1 MTKLLHGNEK
11 SRLTGGREPLFSQKE
26 LLVLA
31 IPLLVE
37 QLLEVTVGMADTMM
51 VSRCGEA
58 AISGVSLVD
67 MINNLI
73 IVLFAALATGGAVVV
88 SQYLGAK
95 ERGNADKSAG
105 QLLLLSGLSGVVIG
119 VVCFVLARPMIRL
132 FYGSID
138 TDVLDAGVKYLQIIA
153 LSYPFLA
160 LYNGGAALFRSIGNS
175 KISMQISF
183 LMNIINIVGNA
194 VCIFGFKMGVDG
206 VAWPSVVSRVVAAA
220 LILRKCYREDAVLT
234 VPKTLRLDGGMAKRI
249 LGIGIPSAFENSLF
263 EAGRIL
269 VVSMISTFGTVQIAA
284 NAVANNLDGMGVIPG
299 KAISLAMI
307 TVVGRCIGA
316 GDHEQTVYYTRKL
329 LLWAYITMGLSN
341 GAILLFLRQLVGI
354 YALSGETMELAIT
367 LVTIHAGCA
376 IIFWPLSFV
385 LPNALRAANDVKF
398 TMVVSILSM
407 ACWRLGFSYLLCVRM
422 GWGAVGVW
430 VAMVIDWT
438 CRVTCFVLTHGFAES
453 FAALDADI
461 FSVQETKMQPGQADF
476 APEGYTEY
484 TYSAEK
490 KGYSGTACWCKTAP
504 LAVTTGIGLEQH
516 DHEGRVLTL
525 EYPGFYLVNCY
536 TPNSQDGLK
545 RLDYRMEWEDAF
557 RAYLLALDAKKPV
570 ILCGDLNVAHTEM
583 DIKNAKTNRMSAGF
597 TDQERAKM
605 TELLAAGFADSF
617 RVVHPDEVKYSW
629 WSYRFHAREKNAG
642 WRIDYFIVSRR
653 IADRIRAAEIH
664 NEIFGSDHCPVELQ
678 IDL

>member
-1 MTKLLHGNEK
+1 MDTSAATGKMHAPGSGGVPEKCSVPGGEKRMTKLLHGNEK
-11 SRLTGGREPLFSQKE
+11 SSLTGGREPLFSQKE

-31 IPLLVE
+31 VPLLVE

-95 ERGNADKSAG
+95 DRPDANKSAG

-119 VVCFVLARPMIRL
+119 VICFVLARPMIRL
-132 FYGSID
+132 FYGSIEP
-138 TDVLDAGVKYLQIIA
+138 DVLDAGVKYLQIIA

-269 VVSMISTFGTVQIAA
+269 VVSMISTFGT
-284 NAVANNLDGMGVIPG
+284 GTIPG
-299 KAISLAMI
+299 KALGLAMI

-438 CRVTCFVLTHGFAES
+438 CRVTCFVLRFRSGAWK
-453 FAALDADI
+453 
-461 FSVQETKMQPGQADF
+461 TKYQA
-476 APEGYTEY
+476 
-484 TYSAEK
+484 
-490 KGYSGTACWCKTAP
+490 
-504 LAVTTGIGLEQH
+504 
-516 DHEGRVLTL
+516 
-525 EYPGFYLVNCY
+525 
-536 TPNSQDGLK
+536 
-545 RLDYRMEWEDAF
+545 
-557 RAYLLALDAKKPV
+557 
-570 ILCGDLNVAHTEM
+570 
-583 DIKNAKTNRMSAGF
+583 
-597 TDQERAKM
+597 
-605 TELLAAGFADSF
+605 
-617 RVVHPDEVKYSW
+617 
-629 WSYRFHAREKNAG
+629 
-642 WRIDYFIVSRR
+642 
-653 IADRIRAAEIH
+653 
-664 NEIFGSDHCPVELQ
+664 
-678 IDL
+678 